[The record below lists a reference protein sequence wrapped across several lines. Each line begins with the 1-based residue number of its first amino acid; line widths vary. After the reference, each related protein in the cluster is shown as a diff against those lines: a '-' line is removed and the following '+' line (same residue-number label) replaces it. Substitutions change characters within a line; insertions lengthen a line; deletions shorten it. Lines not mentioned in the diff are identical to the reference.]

1 MKGLSSVKVVD
12 KGPAVVSL
20 LITKEENGSKY
31 QQTVSLVAG
40 GNRVDVDNKIDWHE
54 RRSLLSAGFP
64 LTVSNEKAVFD
75 LGLGAEEGGNTTS
88 FPYFQHCVHQW
99 ADLTDKDGSFGVA
112 ILNDC
117 KYGME
122 KPDDNTLRLTL
133 IHTPLG
139 AFMSRSGQDWQD
151 HGRNEFRFSV
161 VAHAG
166 ERDGVAAEAA
176 AFNQPLFT
184 FKTDKHEGERSAV
197 SFISLNT
204 NEVII
209 RAVKQEEK
217 GDRLIVRV
225 QETSGKA
232 IDSVKLTLAGKI
244 LSAVETNGY
253 EDEIGAVDFDE
264 SSLTFSMGKYA
275 VKTFAITM
283 KNAELEAPAAIPVS
297 LDYNTRVTTPDS
309 DRAAGELG
317 RGISIPEELFDKK
330 VSCGGIEFVMGNK
343 GENNALICAGQKITV
358 PRGAS
363 KLAILATSKNGDKS
377 VTFKTDC
384 KETSVTVQ
392 DFSDF
397 VGTWDM
403 VARGDS
409 AMIKR
414 DTIAI
419 NYTHTHNEEGNRLY
433 LFANVF
439 KYVIDV
445 EGATELTLP
454 EDADIVVFAISA
466 YSGSDTLS
474 TTPIYDVAEPNTNGT
489 HTLTIDFNGN
499 TTTKE
504 IPEGNKI
511 IVTAEEISK
520 NGVFSHFEG
529 DAEIL
534 WTDGRIAMIEMGNA
548 DATVTAVYADFGENV
563 VYRKP
568 FKANGA
574 TFDSEA
580 GDKALNGRCDSKWCS
595 PASEDGN
602 CWLEVDIGE
611 VTTIYKWLV
620 AHAGAEES
628 REWNTADFTLQYKV
642 NEGDEWQIAD
652 TVAGNTENTTLR
664 EFAPVNARYV
674 RLHITKP
681 TQNDRD
687 KHCRIYQLHVYK
699 CK

>member
-1 MKGLSSVKVVD
+1 
-12 KGPAVVSL
+12 
-20 LITKEENGSKY
+20 
-31 QQTVSLVAG
+31 
-40 GNRVDVDNKIDWHE
+40 
-54 RRSLLSAGFP
+54 
-64 LTVSNEKAVFD
+64 
-75 LGLGAEEGGNTTS
+75 
-88 FPYFQHCVHQW
+88 
-99 ADLTDKDGSFGVA
+99 
-112 ILNDC
+112 
-117 KYGME
+117 
-122 KPDDNTLRLTL
+122 
-133 IHTPLG
+133 
-139 AFMSRSGQDWQD
+139 MSRSGQDWQD

-184 FKTDKHEGERSAV
+184 FNTDKHEGERSAV

-283 KNAELEAPAAIPVS
+283 ENAELDAPAAISVS

-628 REWNTADFTLQYKV
+628 REWNTADFALQYKV